1 MSIPLSAC
9 WNMTE
14 SNLYSRMR
22 YNSATSADSCV
33 RIAKRSLSWRSSAES
48 IVGSSSFLLLLDG
61 VAMSWVFLRMWYKA
75 SLLDGDVIVVG
86 RL

>member
-1 MSIPLSAC
+1 
-9 WNMTE
+9 
-14 SNLYSRMR
+14 
-22 YNSATSADSCV
+22 
-33 RIAKRSLSWRSSAES
+33 LSWRSSAES

-86 RL
+86 ARYRWRCLDIIN